1 MGAVSFFASS
11 SPEETR
17 ALGEA
22 LGRVLQ
28 EGDFVGL
35 VGELG
40 AGKTELARGI
50 ARGVGLR
57 DEDVTS
63 PTFAIVHQHHGRIAL
78 THADLYRLSGAQE
91 LDGTGFHELRDG
103 PGATLVEWVDRVPG
117 AAPPDALRIV
127 LEEPAENARELVVT
141 TSGPRSEHL
150 LQRWR
155 DELLERSG

>member
-1 MGAVSFFASS
+1 MGTVSFASA

-28 EGDFVGL
+28 DGDFVGL
-35 VGELG
+35 VGDLG

-50 ARGVGLR
+50 AKGVGIR

-63 PTFAIVHQHHGRIAL
+63 PTFAIVHQHHGRIVL
-78 THADLYRLSGAQE
+78 THADLYRLAGAAD

-103 PGATLVEWVDRVPG
+103 PGATLVEWVDRIPA
-117 AAPPDALRIV
+117 AAPPDALRV
-127 LEEPAENARELVVT
+127 VMSDTGETTRELVVT
-141 TSGPRSEHL
+141 AAGPRSEHL

-155 DELLERSG
+155 DELLGLVG

>member
-1 MGAVSFFASS
+1 METVSFSSS
-11 SPEETR
+11 SPAETR

-28 EGDFVGL
+28 DGDFVGL
-35 VGELG
+35 VGDLG

-50 ARGVGLR
+50 ARGAGIR

-63 PTFAIVHQHHGRIAL
+63 PTFSIVHQHHGRIPL
-78 THADLYRLSGAQE
+78 THADLYRLTGPAD

-103 PGATLVEWVDRVPG
+103 LGATLVEWVDRIPG

-127 LEEPAENARELVVT
+127 IEEPAEEARELVVT
-141 TSGPRSEHL
+141 ASGPRSERL
-150 LQRWR
+150 LTRWK
-155 DELLERSG
+155 DELLGRAG

>member
-1 MGAVSFFASS
+1 VGTVSFSS
-11 SPEETR
+11 TSAAETR

-28 EGDFVGL
+28 DGDFVGL

-50 ARGVGLR
+50 ARGVGIR

-63 PTFAIVHQHHGRIAL
+63 PTFSIVHQHHGRIVL
-78 THADLYRLSGAQE
+78 THADLYRLDGPAD

-117 AAPPDALRIV
+117 AAPPDALRIL
-127 LEEPAENARELVVT
+127 LEEPAEDARELVAT
-141 TSGPRSEHL
+141 ATGPRSEHL
-150 LQRWR
+150 LARWK
-155 DELLERSG
+155 DELLGRAG

>member
-1 MGAVSFFASS
+1 MGTLRFLSAS
-11 SPEETR
+11 PAETQ

-28 EGDFVGL
+28 DGDFVGL

-50 ARGVGLR
+50 ARGIGIR

-63 PTFAIVHQHHGRIAL
+63 PTFAIVHQHPGRIPL
-78 THADLYRLSGAQE
+78 THADLYRLTGAAD

-117 AAPPDALRIV
+117 AAPPDGLRVV
-127 LEEPAENARELVVT
+127 LEEPSEQSRELVVT
-141 TSGPRSEHL
+141 ASGPRSERL
-150 LQRWR
+150 LGRWR
-155 DELLERSG
+155 DELLARVG

>member
-1 MGAVSFFASS
+1 MGTLRFLSAS
-11 SPEETR
+11 PAETQ

-28 EGDFVGL
+28 DGDFVGL

-50 ARGVGLR
+50 ARGLGIPDAEV
-57 DEDVTS
+57 VS
-63 PTFAIVHQHHGRIAL
+63 PSFAIVHQHRGRILL
-78 THADLYRLSGAQE
+78 THADLYRITGPADLE
-91 LDGTGFHELRDG
+91 GTGFHELRDG
-103 PGATLVEWVDRVPG
+103 PGATLVEWVDLVPA

-127 LEEPAENARELVVT
+127 LEEPTDDRRELVVT
-141 TSGPRSEHL
+141 TSGPRSAHL

-155 DELLERSG
+155 DELIGLAG